1 MFCKEL
7 HGIQVI
13 RELKKFLNNWLLGI
27 NNIRYFSE
35 RCGRLLQT
43 KLFHTVVLLQ
53 LVNKSTTK
61 FEKKF
66 YLQSHC
72 IYFELELCEL
82 FFGHIRVNGK
92 EIKREMFFNIS
103 SIQQSFL
110 IRSYQQF
117 KRIRDDLLI
126 FLLLIILLKISC
138 INKIS

>member
-43 KLFHTVVLLQ
+43 KVFHTVVLLQ

-66 YLQSHC
+66 YLQSHY
-72 IYFELELCEL
+72 IYFELELCGL
-82 FFGHIRVNGK
+82 FSGYIRVNGK
-92 EIKREMFFNIS
+92 EIKREMFLTSLQFNKVFSFEVTNNLKGFAMIS
-103 SIQQSFL
+103 
-110 IRSYQQF
+110 
-117 KRIRDDLLI
+117 
-126 FLLLIILLKISC
+126 
-138 INKIS
+138 